1 MHMDKIIRPITA
13 IRGQMTVPGDKSIS
27 HRSLLLGAIAQG
39 KTTIQNLSSAADVNS
54 TRTCLEQLGVS
65 IAATDHGL
73 EIIGHGLYG
82 LKASRQPL
90 DCGNSGTTM
99 RLLSGI
105 LAAQPFVSQLDG
117 DESLRRRP
125 MKRIIEP
132 LSLMGA
138 SIESQPGGLAPL
150 TISGNRLKA
159 ITYRSPIASA
169 QVKSCILL
177 AGLYAEGTT
186 TVIEPQL
193 SRDHTE
199 RMLTDFGVS
208 LEKNGLAVSISGQQ
222 MLRACDITVPG
233 DFSSAAFFIAAAL
246 LIPGSQL
253 LIKNVCLNPTRIGLL
268 EVLNEMGAAIQVEQ
282 HYQRSTEPVGDVAIN
297 AAQLYGTTIGPERIP
312 SLIDEV
318 PILAVIA
325 TQAHGITNLT
335 GASELR
341 VKESDRLQA
350 VVNNLRAMGA
360 EVAELPDGFTIIG
373 PQELR
378 GAQLDSFNDHRIAM
392 AFSIAGLIAAGETQI
407 MNSECVQISMP
418 NFFETLQEIAVE

>member
-1 MHMDKIIRPITA
+1 MDKIIRPITA

>member
-1 MHMDKIIRPITA
+1 MDKIIRPITA
-13 IRGQMTVPGDKSIS
+13 INGQITVPGDKSIS
-27 HRSLLLGAIAQG
+27 HRSLLLGAIAHG
-39 KTTIQNLSSAADVNS
+39 KTTVQNLSSAADVNS
-54 TRTCLEQLGVS
+54 TRTCIEQLGVS
-65 IAATDHGL
+65 VVATDHGL
-73 EIIGHGLYG
+73 EIIGNGLYG
-82 LKASRQPL
+82 LQPSRQPL

-105 LAAQPFVSQLDG
+105 LAAQRFVSHLDG

-150 TISGNRLKA
+150 TISGNQLKA
-159 ITYRSPIASA
+159 ITYHSPIASA

-177 AGLYAEGTT
+177 AGLYAQGTT

-208 LEKNGLAVSISGQQ
+208 LNKDGLAVSISGQQ
-222 MLRACDITVPG
+222 TLRACDIMVPG

-246 LIPGSQL
+246 LVPDSQL
-253 LIKNVCLNPTRIGLL
+253 LIKNVCLNPTRTGLL
-268 EVLNEMGAAIQVEQ
+268 EVLNEMGAAIQVRQ
-282 HYQRSTEPVGDVAIN
+282 HDQRSTEPVGDVVIHT
-297 AAQLYGTTIGPERIP
+297 AQLHGTTIGPERIP

-318 PILAVIA
+318 PILAVVA
-325 TQAHGITNLT
+325 TQAHGVTKLT
-335 GASELR
+335 GAGELR
-341 VKESDRLQA
+341 VKESDRLRA
-350 VVNNLRAMGA
+350 VVHNLRAMGA
-360 EVAELPDGFTIIG
+360 EIAELPDGFTIAG
-373 PQELR
+373 PQKLR
-378 GAQLDSFNDHRIAM
+378 GAPLDSFNDHRIAM
-392 AFSIAGLIAAGETQI
+392 AFSIAGLIAAGETRI
-407 MNSECVQISMP
+407 MHSECVQISMP